1 MAVESYFFN
10 AVESGGVYDRT
21 YTSEDFCSYLDLLV
35 GNGVFPNPSTNL
47 QVSAGSGM
55 QVQVLAGSGWIKG
68 HKMVNTAAYNLTV
81 AAADVTY
88 DRTDRVVFFVDY
100 TNREMGIGIK
110 TGTASNSPSA
120 PPLQRDTSKWELGL
134 ATVSVAKQTTSITN
148 SMITDTRGNS
158 SICGWVSA
166 LVDQLDSST
175 LFQQFTDA
183 FETWFEDIQT
193 QLATGNHFVKLDG
206 SYTTTSQ
213 GEYIFDVTDYISAYS
228 YAYDTLDV
236 YINGMHLAE
245 SEYSQSGSTVTLDV
259 PIEEPGALVNFVIY
273 KTIDEEQS
281 GTVLT
286 NAAKQALLNCF
297 EQVVWENGNGQS
309 YVDDLENAL
318 YN

>member
-120 PPLQRDTSKWELGL
+120 PSLQRDTSKWELGL

-148 SMITDTRGNS
+148 SMITDTRGNT

-213 GEYIFDVTDYISAYS
+213 GEYVFDVSDYIASYS

-259 PIEEPGALVNFVIY
+259 PIAEPGALVNFVIY
-273 KTIDEEQS
+273 KTIDEEQA

-286 NAAKQALLNCF
+286 NAAKQALIDCF
-297 EQVVWENGNGQS
+297 EKVVWTDGNGQS